1 VITVGMVIPYHN
13 HRKYIGECLE
23 SVGTQTRI
31 PDYVVV
37 VDDASKRKHNEIAVD
52 HCQRW
57 GFYLINHKENRGP
70 SAARNAGIRVLLE
83 MDPPPDVFIC
93 LDADDLIA
101 PGYVEMMVDTLDEHP
116 AAWVAY
122 PEIQMF
128 GFEQR
133 VIRTPR
139 EYRPEKLLVRPFIVS
154 ASAFRAQMWQE
165 IYQYNS
171 EGWDTKADRW
181 GWEDYLFFMEGLLGV
196 RRGDPGAAVHAGPD
210 KFWFLYRR
218 FNRPDRSDGNET
230 RLWDYFGEKMREH
243 YGVTLPPL
251 GPGGIER

>member
-1 VITVGMVIPYHN
+1 MLTVGLVVPYYN
-13 HRKYIGECLE
+13 CGEYIGECLE
-23 SVGTQTRI
+23 SVAAQTRI

-37 VDDASKRKHNEIAVD
+37 VDDASKRKHNEIAAD

-57 GFYLINHKENRGP
+57 GFRMISRRENRGP
-70 SAARNAGIRVLLE
+70 SATRNLGIRFLLGVE
-83 MDPPPDVFIC
+83 SPPDIFIC
-93 LDADDLIA
+93 LDADDVIA

-139 EYRPEKLLVRPFIVS
+139 EYKPGYLLRSPFMVCSS
-154 ASAFRAQMWQE
+154 AWRTQMWEE
-165 IYQYNS
+165 IYRYNG
-171 EGWDTKADRW
+171 EGWDAKSDEW

-196 RRGDPGAAVHAGPD
+196 RRGDPDAAVHAGPD

-218 FNRPDRSDGNET
+218 FNRPDRSDGKEQQ
-230 RLWDYFGEKMREH
+230 LWDYFGRKMREH

-251 GPGGIER
+251 GPGGIGR